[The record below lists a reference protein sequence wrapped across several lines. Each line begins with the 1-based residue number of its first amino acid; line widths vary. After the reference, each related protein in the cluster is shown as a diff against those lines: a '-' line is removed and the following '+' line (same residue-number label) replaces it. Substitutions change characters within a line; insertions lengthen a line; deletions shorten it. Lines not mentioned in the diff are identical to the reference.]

1 LRREDDV
8 EVEVVKGGL
17 LELSVELDGEKVL
30 ETNKLWYPRPSTLVK
45 RTREF
50 FAARENERF

>member
-50 FAARENERF
+50 FVLSC

>member
-1 LRREDDV
+1 MRREDDV

-30 ETNKLWYPRPSTLVK
+30 ETNKLWYPRPSALVK

-50 FAARENERF
+50 FAVRT